1 MDEAPSPSVSTPKE
15 QFSESIEIKQEDN
28 IYKLNIEVI
37 NQNITLNI
45 LEEKELMNEYELIL
59 TLNEIKQKHKI
70 FSVLESFKDFI
81 EIIKESINK
90 QKLSI
95 KIIDEKRLELEI
107 IAEYFFRK
115 DPIQFEIKKKQ
126 INFELITK
134 NLYNKI
140 SILTEN
146 FKNLEIRY
154 NNIIEENK
162 SFKEENEKIKERL
175 TILENKIN
183 SSKNEI
189 NEQNNNNNEKKE
201 ISINSVIMNEELNM
215 VLSAIKQKMNK
226 DIKEAKK
233 LYQASID
240 GSQTSKFHEKCDN
253 VENTLILYKSAGNRR
268 FGAFASKKWKSEGKP
283 EIDEN
288 CFLFSLDKKKIY
300 LPKKDNYYKLS
311 FSTYEGPSFLLK
323 NIYDTYCIVV
333 EQNAFNR
340 NALKTYEK
348 KFGDI
353 FEEDGNAL
361 SEDGNSL
368 GTFAKELEVFQIL
381 F

>member
-70 FSVLESFKDFI
+70 FSVLESFKGFI

-140 SILTEN
+140 SIL
-146 FKNLEIRY
+146 
-154 NNIIEENK
+154 
-162 SFKEENEKIKERL
+162 
-175 TILENKIN
+175 
-183 SSKNEI
+183 
-189 NEQNNNNNEKKE
+189 
-201 ISINSVIMNEELNM
+201 
-215 VLSAIKQKMNK
+215 
-226 DIKEAKK
+226 
-233 LYQASID
+233 
-240 GSQTSKFHEKCDN
+240 
-253 VENTLILYKSAGNRR
+253 R
-268 FGAFASKKWKSEGKP
+268 FF
-283 EIDEN
+283 D
-288 CFLFSLDKKKIY
+288 
-300 LPKKDNYYKLS
+300 
-311 FSTYEGPSFLLK
+311 
-323 NIYDTYCIVV
+323 
-333 EQNAFNR
+333 
-340 NALKTYEK
+340 
-348 KFGDI
+348 
-353 FEEDGNAL
+353 
-361 SEDGNSL
+361 
-368 GTFAKELEVFQIL
+368 
-381 F
+381 